1 MTRRAIRLMAVLVI
15 GIALGALG
23 TRALDAQPTGITRA
37 MLIKT
42 DLTGVEGKE
51 VLMGTAELAP
61 GVAAGRHF
69 HHGIEVGYVLEGT
82 ALLEVEGQPPRTLKV
97 GDSYQ
102 VPATTPHD
110 ARNTGGGAAKVLAV
124 WVVDK
129 GKPLAVA
136 APR

>member
-1 MTRRAIRLMAVLVI
+1 MAVFVM
-15 GIALGALG
+15 GIVLGALG
-23 TRALDAQPTGITRA
+23 ARGLEAQPTGIKRA
-37 MLIKT
+37 MLVKT

-61 GVAAGRHF
+61 GVAAGRHY
-69 HHGIEVGYVLEGT
+69 HHGIEIGYVLEGT
-82 ALLEVEGQPPRTLKV
+82 TVLEVEGQAPRTLKA

-102 VPATTPHD
+102 IPASAPHD
-110 ARNTGGGAAKVLAV
+110 ARNTGGGPGKVLAV